1 MKNIS
6 IAYKELKT
14 LLPEDEI
21 KQWEIYCYQR

>member
-6 IAYKELKT
+6 QAYKELKT

-21 KQWEIYCYQR
+21 TKWEIYYYQH